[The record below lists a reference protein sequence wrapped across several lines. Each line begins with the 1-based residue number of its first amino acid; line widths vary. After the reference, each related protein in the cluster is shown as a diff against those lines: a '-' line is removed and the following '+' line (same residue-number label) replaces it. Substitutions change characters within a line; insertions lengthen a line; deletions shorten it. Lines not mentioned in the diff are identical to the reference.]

1 MCIRSRSEIS
11 VGFEGLFSLTPPT
24 DLFETF
30 KIMLYFRIVADNVD
44 FSVKAR
50 IQTKE
55 HSNQSIHWTHQYAV
69 LDRVTSK
76 GEDSKPKSA
85 LSDLQPSVL
94 LPTQDVQNAIKED
107 CVILISRII
116 TTYLKA
122 FQHLRNVV
130 VHHIPHKHS
139 ESMSQKSQIVSMSHL
154 FWGRGVRRDN

>member
-1 MCIRSRSEIS
+1 
-11 VGFEGLFSLTPPT
+11 
-24 DLFETF
+24 
-30 KIMLYFRIVADNVD
+30 MLNFRIVADNVD

-50 IQTKE
+50 IQTKV

-85 LSDLQPSVL
+85 LSDLQPSAL

-107 CVILISRII
+107 CVILVSRIL

-139 ESMSQKSQIVSMSHL
+139 ALMSQKSQIVSMPYL
-154 FWGRGVRRDN
+154 RFWGRVFFGRRGGGGNLKWELLWLVSGCKVSCK